1 LPEREKPSFL
11 EKLAKS
17 AVDRVVGEVGKSV
30 QRRIKRILRM
40 VGLVIAGTM
49 IAVLGLVFL
58 AIGVVKWFSVM
69 MPSWLAWLVVG
80 LLLFLLGLLLALVGF
95 VSSRG

>member
-1 LPEREKPSFL
+1 
-11 EKLAKS
+11 
-17 AVDRVVGEVGKSV
+17 
-30 QRRIKRILRM
+30 
-40 VGLVIAGTM
+40 M